1 VQSTTQNNVLG
12 DHMGKLVDTVLETMT
27 IQITIYGRCVNNI
40 VLNAFLTY
48 SKNFAFPLLPQEW
61 QSYLVVEKFTILR
74 YCLQILGLD
83 QLYRIGGDCGGLNL
97 FLFNLTS
104 TRFLPR

>member
-1 VQSTTQNNVLG
+1 
-12 DHMGKLVDTVLETMT
+12 
-27 IQITIYGRCVNNI
+27 
-40 VLNAFLTY
+40 
-48 SKNFAFPLLPQEW
+48 LPQEW